1 MPSSY
6 RFEYSDDP
14 IEEDSSHSS
23 KLQALLLIA
32 AILVVAMTLK
42 SVYAANISLNTGGTT
57 EFGQGLTTTVSCSG
71 NNSITVKPQSS
82 FVNASNAGAFFFS
95 GIEVTGIPSG
105 CVGKD
110 LTFKFFSDTSTSSL
124 PIFASTSN
132 SLTVLPTGSS
142 FTTSNS
148 GVTLSA
154 LTASSFTATFDSPV
168 QPSTNIVKVTAE
180 SSQNENYRDLGSIQF
195 AAADSL
201 NVASMTAI
209 GTGAYTAEM
218 WIKMTSSPT
227 GDALLLSGSSA
238 LGLYINSTRDQ
249 IKIVKWADGTGTQV
263 FYVSALSLNT
273 WHHVAVV
280 RDSSGKSQLFVNGSK
295 SINTFITDSNNYSG
309 AISSV
314 FGTGTGSKLIGRL
327 SNLRITNI
335 AVYDPT
341 ASTITQPTAPLTAI
355 SGTLLLL
362 NTKTSSPYL
371 DSSSSARSVTAS
383 GSPATSTDNPFN

>member
-1 MPSSY
+1 VPPTY

-14 IEEDSSHSS
+14 IEETSSPSG
-23 KLQALLLIA
+23 KFQLLLFIAALLL
-32 AILVVAMTLK
+32 VAMTLK
-42 SVYAANISLNTGGTT
+42 NVYAANISLNGDGRT
-57 EFGQGLTTTVSCSG
+57 EFGQGLTTTVACSG
-71 NNSITVKPQSS
+71 SNAITVKPQSS

-95 GIEVTGIPSG
+95 GVQVTGVPSG
-105 CVGKD
+105 CVGKN
-110 LTFKFFSDTSTSSL
+110 LTFSFFSDTSTAAL
-124 PIFASTSN
+124 PIFATSA
-132 SLTVLPTGSS
+132 SALVVVPTGSS
-142 FTTSNS
+142 FTTANS

-154 LTASSFTATFDSPV
+154 LTATSFTATFDSPV
-168 QPSTNIVKVTAE
+168 QQSTNIVKLTAE

-201 NVASMTAI
+201 NVSSMTAL

-227 GDALLLSGSSA
+227 GDALMLSGSSA
-238 LGLYINSTRDQ
+238 LGLYINSSRDQ

-273 WHHVAVV
+273 WHHIAVV
-280 RDSSGKSQLFVNGSK
+280 RDGSGKSQLFLNGAK
-295 SINTFITDSNNYSG
+295 SINSFITDTNNYSG

-327 SNLRITNI
+327 SNLRITNT

-341 ASTITQPTAPLTAI
+341 ASTITQPTSPLTAI
-355 SGTLLLL
+355 SGTLFLL
-362 NTKTSSPYL
+362 NTRTSSPYL
-371 DSSSSARSVTAS
+371 DSSASARTVTAS
-383 GSPATSTDNPFN
+383 GSPSTSTDNPFN

>member
-1 MPSSY
+1 MPPTY

-14 IEEDSSHSS
+14 IEETSSPSG
-23 KLQALLLIA
+23 KFQLLLFIAALLL
-32 AILVVAMTLK
+32 VAMTLK
-42 SVYAANISLNTGGTT
+42 NVYAANISLNGDGRT
-57 EFGQGLTTTVSCSG
+57 EFGQGLTTTVACSG
-71 NNSITVKPQSS
+71 SNAITVKPQSS

-95 GIEVTGIPSG
+95 GVQVTGVPSG
-105 CVGKD
+105 CVGKN
-110 LTFKFFSDTSTSSL
+110 LTFSFFSDTSTAAL
-124 PIFASTSN
+124 PIFAISAN
-132 SLTVLPTGSS
+132 ALVVVPTGSS

-154 LTASSFTATFDSPV
+154 LSATSFTATFDSPV
-168 QPSTNIVKVTAE
+168 QRSTNIVKLTAE

-201 NVASMTAI
+201 NVSSMTAL
-209 GTGAYTAEM
+209 GTVAYTAEM

-227 GDALLLSGSSA
+227 GDALMLSGSGA
-238 LGLYINSTRDQ
+238 LGLYINSSRDQ

-273 WHHVAVV
+273 WYHIAVV
-280 RDSSGKSQLFVNGSK
+280 RDSSGKSQLFLNGAK
-295 SINTFITDSNNYSG
+295 SINSFITDSNNYSG

-327 SNLRITNI
+327 SNLRITNT

-341 ASTITQPTAPLTAI
+341 ASTITQPTSPLTAI
-355 SGTLLLL
+355 SGTLFLL
-362 NTKTSSPYL
+362 NTRTSSPYL
-371 DSSSSARSVTAS
+371 DSSASARTVTAS
-383 GSPATSTDNPFN
+383 GSPSTSTDNPFN

>member
-1 MPSSY
+1 
-6 RFEYSDDP
+6 
-14 IEEDSSHSS
+14 
-23 KLQALLLIA
+23 
-32 AILVVAMTLK
+32 
-42 SVYAANISLNTGGTT
+42 
-57 EFGQGLTTTVSCSG
+57 
-71 NNSITVKPQSS
+71 
-82 FVNASNAGAFFFS
+82 
-95 GIEVTGIPSG
+95 
-105 CVGKD
+105 
-110 LTFKFFSDTSTSSL
+110 
-124 PIFASTSN
+124 
-132 SLTVLPTGSS
+132 
-142 FTTSNS
+142 
-148 GVTLSA
+148 VTLSA

-295 SINTFITDSNNYSG
+295 SANTFITDSNNYSG

-327 SNLRITNI
+327 SNLRITNT

-341 ASTITQPTAPLTAI
+341 ASTITQPTAPLNAI

-362 NTKTSSPYL
+362 NTKTSNPYL
-371 DSSSSARSVTAS
+371 DSSSSARTVTAS

>member
-1 MPSSY
+1 VPPTY

-14 IEEDSSHSS
+14 IEETSSPSG
-23 KLQALLLIA
+23 KFQLLLFIAALLL
-32 AILVVAMTLK
+32 VAMTLK
-42 SVYAANISLNTGGTT
+42 NVYAANISLNGDGRT
-57 EFGQGLTTTVSCSG
+57 EFGQGLTTTVACSG
-71 NNSITVKPQSS
+71 SNAITVKPQSS

-95 GIEVTGIPSG
+95 GVQVTGVPSG
-105 CVGKD
+105 CVGKN
-110 LTFKFFSDTSTSSL
+110 LTFSFFSDTSTAAL
-124 PIFASTSN
+124 PIFAISAN
-132 SLTVLPTGSS
+132 ALVVVPTGSS

-154 LTASSFTATFDSPV
+154 LSATSFTATFDSPV
-168 QPSTNIVKVTAE
+168 QRSTNIVKLTAE

-201 NVASMTAI
+201 NVSSMTAL
-209 GTGAYTAEM
+209 GTVAYTAEM

-227 GDALLLSGSSA
+227 GDALMLSGSGA
-238 LGLYINSTRDQ
+238 LGLYINSSRDQ

-273 WHHVAVV
+273 WYHIAVV
-280 RDSSGKSQLFVNGSK
+280 RDSSGKSQLFLNGAK
-295 SINTFITDSNNYSG
+295 SINSFITDSNNYSG

-327 SNLRITNI
+327 SNLRITNT

-341 ASTITQPTAPLTAI
+341 ASTITQPTSPLTAI
-355 SGTLLLL
+355 SGTLFLL
-362 NTKTSSPYL
+362 NTRTSSPYL
-371 DSSSSARSVTAS
+371 DSSASARTVTAS
-383 GSPATSTDNPFN
+383 GSPSTSTDNPFN